1 MPRIEQK
8 VGKEAKKAE
17 NPALSDENEPEIQ
30 VSGEDSGQN
39 HDEPS
44 IDGVEELRK
53 QLKAEKEARQAD
65 REARIE
71 AERRANESQR
81 AAYDARAEIAQS
93 NETLIDSSIERL
105 TQESAILKREYASAI
120 ASGDHQ
126 RAADINERWIDRRN
140 DLKVLQQGKEAM
152 AEERAKPKAPPQP
165 IASGDLADQFAAAL
179 KGPSRDWVLQ
189 HRDHADTRSKQ
200 QAIIGAHNIAVARGH
215 EADSPGYFAEVE
227 RVLGIT
233 PSRGRTNDVEDDEDE
248 SPFSAAAAPI
258 ERRAAPSAAPV
269 SRSGG
274 PPGAPS
280 PRTVRLSKAEAE
292 AAEASGITHEEYW
305 RNKQRAIK
313 AGEISTRH

>member
-17 NPALSDENEPEIQ
+17 NPEVSDENEPEIQ

-71 AERRANESQR
+71 AERRANESQK
-81 AAYDARAEIAQS
+81 AAFDARNEIAQS

-105 TQESAILKREYASAI
+105 TQESAILKREYAQAI
-120 ASGDHQ
+120 AAGDHQ

-140 DLKVLQQGKEAM
+140 DLKTLQQGKEAM
-152 AEERAKPKAPPQP
+152 AEERAKPKAPPAP
-165 IASGDLADQFAAAL
+165 ISTGDLADQFAAAL
-179 KGPSRDWVLQ
+179 KGASRDWVLQ
-189 HRDHADTRSKQ
+189 HRDHADTRAKQ

-233 PSRGRTNDVEDDEDE
+233 PSRGKTDDEGDDEE
-248 SPFSAAAAPI
+248 SPFSSAAAPI
-258 ERRAAPSAAPV
+258 ERRSSPSAAPV
-269 SRSGG
+269 SRSGV

-280 PRTVRLSKAEAE
+280 PRTIRLSKAEID
-292 AAEASGITHEEYW
+292 AAEASGITPEEYW
-305 RNKQRAIK
+305 RNKQKAIK